1 MKQLTLKQGLNTF
14 NLFFITTFL
23 VLALYS
29 AIGQQVFPFIGQ
41 YRMDIEHYI
50 SKQLAADVNIRTL
63 SGDMDILTPSI
74 HMEGVTMS
82 ASEDQS
88 IPSLSIAAI
97 DAILDP
103 QASLFNLA
111 PVFKSVRISGL
122 SININDDSDSKRDV
136 NKDNSYVI
144 QTFIEILLLQ
154 HHLELNNVTVE
165 FTQGD
170 SVERLH
176 LNNLS
181 MTGDGYNRLMTGSIT
196 FGSDKKIKA
205 GLRLYSEGSPYDLED
220 FYARGVLDLPK
231 IDVDYWLEKTIDVS
245 LFDAFSASSQLSVE
259 FKEGLLNYAKLN
271 LASRQVAIPDVK
283 PLKNINTELWLK
295 QNNADT
301 WSIWLQQA
309 GFTID
314 QKKWSL
320 EDLALKL
327 SRTSK
332 GNRWH
337 GFVKDSNINETY
349 ELIDSLE
356 LMPETISEVFNDLS
370 PSGNLKNFNVII
382 QQAEDDNTE
391 TSFTLAGE
399 LEGVST
405 KSHNSI
411 PSLKNVSGVIAA
423 SKDNGRVQ
431 FEGADMELGFP
442 EIYHNPF
449 KILQGKGQV
458 DWKLND
464 EGFQVVG
471 NGIEFELAGVQS
483 LRGGFDLVAPKKETG
498 KTGSFELNLSA
509 SETDVTAHPILI
521 PKNIPS
527 ALNNW
532 LTQALNAGKIN
543 TGQLYFYDS
552 IGAGQSDPV
561 MELYLDAKDA
571 QLTYLN
577 EWPSINNISGQVF
590 VDNTDVYGRFN
601 SAVSLGGQ
609 LSSAQLVYHNEPEPY
624 LWVSTEVSGASS
636 EMFSYFKTTPLKELV
651 GDVFANWD
659 LTGAQ
664 TTTLGLKIPLD
675 DDVNNIK
682 VAVSSQL
689 SNSSLLMNDIN
700 LSIANINGPIQYQTS
715 TGLTSPGLSAQL
727 WNEKIDSSI
736 KTKMHGKDK
745 EVDIQFSGLLDTR
758 PLKDWLKLS
767 MLEPISGETDVQGS
781 FIIDTRKQKFTGL
794 KFQTEAQGILVKLA
808 DGFGKSASESLS
820 VSGSLNL
827 VDGQVFKLSYGDK
840 ASLAMKLDK
849 GTLYSGQVFL
859 GKTEAYVPSEAG
871 MVVDGH
877 VAAFHMND
885 WIKIWDDINHSKY
898 ASTNGTSSNPV
909 RLLNVSADL
918 FKYNEFEFEQ
928 VNSIIKQV
936 NDVWTFS
943 IDAPVAKGMITLD
956 QTKPL
961 NVDLEYLH
969 WPIIIAK
976 DEMKVE
982 SDLLVDVDPNVFP
995 EMALNVDEIFLGPRN
1010 LGRWKLN
1017 VTPVENGVNFSKIDG
1032 LIKKLNVKGDL
1043 QWVKKQDNKDKSI
1056 QQMTHASLL
1065 LTSNDV
1071 GGIQKA
1077 WRMKPAVEAKYGKIN
1092 TDISW
1097 QGSPA
1102 SPDFPSM
1109 NGKLSLYMKDGRF
1122 IEAGD
1127 AGSLSAFGLLNFSAI
1142 GRRLR
1147 LDFSD
1152 VYESG
1157 FHFDSVK
1164 GRTDINNGIIK
1175 VIDTLEIDG
1184 PSAKF
1189 ASSGTVNLNTKEL
1202 NQELSAT
1209 FPVTS
1214 TLPLMAIIA
1223 GFAPPVAASL
1233 FVGERLVGEEIE
1245 KFTSATY
1252 KLTGTWD
1259 APNLN
1264 LMKRFDNDIEGKQNK
1279 SFWHRMKDFFGVGEE

>member
-41 YRMDIEHYI
+41 YRMDIEQYI
-50 SKQLAADVNIRTL
+50 SKQMAADVNIRTL

-122 SININDDSDSKRDV
+122 SININDDSGSSRDV
-136 NKDNSYVI
+136 NVDTSYVI

-154 HHLELNNVTVE
+154 HHLELNNVIVE
-165 FTQGD
+165 FTQAD

-181 MTGDGYNRLMTGSIT
+181 MTGDGYNRLMTGSVT

-205 GLRLYSEGSPYDLED
+205 GLRLYSEGSPYNLED

-231 IDVDYWLEKTIDVS
+231 IDVDYWLEKTMDVS
-245 LFDAFSASSQLSVE
+245 VFDAFSASSQLSLE

-271 LASRQVAIPDVK
+271 LASRQVAIPDIK

-295 QNNADT
+295 QNNVDT
-301 WSIWLQQA
+301 WSIWLQEA
-309 GFTID
+309 GFTVD
-314 QKKWSL
+314 EKKWSL
-320 EDLALKL
+320 ENLALKL

-337 GFVKDSNINETY
+337 GFIKDSNINETY

-356 LMPETISEVFNDLS
+356 LMPEAITDIFDDLS
-370 PSGNLKNFNVII
+370 PTGHLKNFNIII
-382 QQAEDDNTE
+382 QQSEDENTE

-399 LEGVST
+399 LDGVST

-411 PSLKNVSGVIAA
+411 PSLKNVNGVIAA
-423 SKDNGRVQ
+423 SQYNGRVQ
-431 FEGADMELGFP
+431 FEGEDMEVGFP

-464 EGFQVVG
+464 EGFQVIG

-483 LRGGFDLVAPKKETG
+483 LRGGFDLVAPNSETG
-498 KTGSFELNLSA
+498 KTGTFELNLAA
-509 SETDVTAHPILI
+509 SETDVTAHPVLVPKVI
-521 PKNIPS
+521 PG
-527 ALNNW
+527 ALSSW

-552 IGAGQSDPV
+552 IGKGQSDPV

-571 QLTYLN
+571 ELTYLN
-577 EWPSINNISGQVF
+577 EWPSITNINGQVF
-590 VDNTDVYGRFN
+590 VDNTNVYGRFN

-609 LSSAQLVYHNEPEPY
+609 LSSAQLVYKNEPEPY
-624 LWVSTEVSGASS
+624 LWVNTKASGAST
-636 EMFSYFKTTPLKELV
+636 EMFSYFKTTPLKQLV
-651 GDVFANWD
+651 GDVFKNWD
-659 LTGAQ
+659 LTGVQ
-664 TTTLGLKIPLD
+664 STTLGLKIPLD
-675 DDVNNIK
+675 DDLNKMK

-689 SNSSLLMNDIN
+689 SNSSLLLNDIN
-700 LSIANINGPIQYQTS
+700 LSIDQINGPIQYQTS
-715 TGLTSPGLSAQL
+715 TGLTSSGLSALL
-727 WNEKIDSSI
+727 WNEKIDSKI
-736 KTKMHGKDK
+736 KTQLHQRDM
-745 EVDIQFSGLLDTR
+745 EIDIQFSGMLDAE

-767 MLEPISGETDVQGS
+767 MLQPVSGRSEVQGS
-781 FIIDTRKQKFTGL
+781 FIVDTRKKQFTGL
-794 KFQTEAQGILVKLA
+794 KFQSETQGILVELA
-808 DGFGKSASESLS
+808 DGFGKTAAES
-820 VSGSLNL
+820 VPVKGSLNL

-840 ASLAMKLDK
+840 ANLAMKLDN

-871 MVVDGH
+871 IVVDGH
-877 VAAFHMND
+877 VETFHMND
-885 WIKIWDDINHSKY
+885 WIDIWNDINQSQY
-898 ASTNGTSSNPV
+898 TSTQESGSNPV
-909 RLLNVSADL
+909 RLLNVSTDF

-928 VNSIIKQV
+928 VNSNINQI
-936 NDVWTFS
+936 NDVWRFN
-943 IDAPVAKGMITLD
+943 IDAPVAKGTITLD

-961 NVDLEYLH
+961 DVDLEYLH

-995 EMALNVDEIFLGPRN
+995 EMTLNIDEIFLGPRN

-1017 VTPVENGVNFSKIDG
+1017 VTPIENGVGFSDIDG

-1043 QWVKKQDNKDKSI
+1043 QWVKNQKSQSI

-1065 LTSNDV
+1065 LTSDDV

-1092 TDISW
+1092 TELSW

-1109 NGKLSLYMKDGRF
+1109 NGKLSVYMKDGRF

-1164 GRTDINNGIIK
+1164 GRTNINNGIVK

-1189 ASSGTVNLNTKEL
+1189 AASGTVDLNTKEL

-1264 LMKRFDNDIEGKQNK
+1264 LMKRFDNDIEGKKNK